1 MKLNQNENII
11 HPTQTFSKSRTKMT
25 IEDHLTTL
33 GKDELIALIVNL
45 SKEYE
50 EVEQALTLKFT
61 DASQKDSLNQF
72 KKVIRTS
79 IRQYSDRHGFVSYRN
94 VPYAVAGAE
103 QILKKAEDVLARG
116 NSLRAA
122 EISFCVMHEMLK
134 LLQSCDDSGGNV
146 GWIIKEILNLIH
158 RASVQLENS
167 SSKDRSMLFHL
178 LLKEVTH
185 SSIEGWDEWQLSL
198 LESAIYVMATDE
210 EKNLWCHLIEKL
222 EAHEENQS
230 GYGSFFSENAALL
243 RHQVIQKFE
252 GDEEALKFLQDHLD
266 ITAFRKMAIE
276 DAMKHRDFD
285 RALELAEQGELKD
298 SAKRYH
304 GLVDQWKE
312 YRYEIYCLTHQVE
325 KQIILA
331 EDFALS
337 GDYPYYVRLKELYS
351 ETEWPAAY
359 EELLD
364 KLEASSKWNWRA
376 ASLYTR
382 VLIEE
387 KETDRLM
394 DYVRKNDRTVL
405 ELYPHIIDKY
415 PEEVFRLFTQIILE
429 ATAESSDRKGYKKVC
444 GIIREMIKAGGAD
457 QAKEIIHELGNTYS
471 KRPALLDE
479 LGKIKL
485 K

>member
-1 MKLNQNENII
+1 MRVFLRKRGNE
-11 HPTQTFSKSRTKMT
+11 MT
-25 IEDHLTTL
+25 IEDHLATL
-33 GKDELIALIVNL
+33 GKDELIALLVSL
-45 SKEYE
+45 SKEFE
-50 EVEQALTLKFT
+50 EVEQVLTLKFT

-72 KKVIRTS
+72 KKVIRS
-79 IRQYSDRHGFVSYRN
+79 AIKQNSDRHGFVSYRN

-103 QILKKAEDVLARG
+103 QIMKKAEDVLASG
-116 NSLRAA
+116 DSLRAV
-122 EISFCVMHEMLK
+122 EISFCIMHEMLN

-146 GWIIKEILNLIH
+146 GWIIKECLNLIH
-158 RASVQLENS
+158 HASIQLENC
-167 SSKDRSMLFHL
+167 SSKDRSILFQL
-178 LLKEVTH
+178 LLKEVVH
-185 SSIEGWDEWQLSL
+185 PSIEGWDEWQLSL

-210 EKNLWCHLIEKL
+210 EKNLWRHLIEKL

-230 GYGSFFSENAALL
+230 GYGSFYSENAAQLK
-243 RHQVIQKFE
+243 HQVIQKFE
-252 GDEEALKFLQDHLD
+252 GDEEALKFLLDHLD

-276 DAMKHRDFD
+276 DAMKHRNFD

-298 SAKRYH
+298 SAKGYP
-304 GLVDQWKE
+304 GLVNQWKE
-312 YRYEIYCLTHQVE
+312 YRYEIYSLTHQVE
-325 KQIILA
+325 KQIKLA

-351 ETEWPAAY
+351 EDEWLATY

-364 KLEASSKWNWRA
+364 KLEASSKWNWSA

-394 DYVRKNDRTVL
+394 DYVRKHNRTVL

-415 PEEVFRLFTQIILE
+415 SEEVFRLFTQIILE

-444 GIIREMIKAGGAD
+444 GIIRELIKAGGTD
-457 QAKEIIHELGNTYS
+457 QAKEIIEELGNTYS

-485 K
+485 N